1 MYLSTIE
8 KAVLVAIFV
17 LFALLVYVVGVCLHT
32 QNDCLKQGY
41 PEYKVSVTLDRYCLD
56 IEGAV
61 TTKVERQR

>member
-1 MYLSTIE
+1 MYLSTTE
-8 KAVLVAIFV
+8 KMALVMIFIS
-17 LFALLVYVVGVCLHT
+17 LSLLVYVVGVHLLT

-61 TTKVERQR
+61 TTKVERQ